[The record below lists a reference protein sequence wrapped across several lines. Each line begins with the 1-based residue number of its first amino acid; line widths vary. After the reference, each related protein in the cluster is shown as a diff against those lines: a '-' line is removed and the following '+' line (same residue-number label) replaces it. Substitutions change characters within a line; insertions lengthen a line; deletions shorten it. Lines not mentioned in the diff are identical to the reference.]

1 MLSSLTCIPS
11 VFKLITRTM
20 LTGAELHVIQGH
32 PPPKKKYTNILSTFF
47 THLHCDLNVLN
58 NIDVFHKIH
67 EKVKLKMKQ
76 EVVIFIDL

>member
-1 MLSSLTCIPS
+1 
-11 VFKLITRTM
+11 M
-20 LTGAELHVIQGH
+20 LTGADLHVIQGH
-32 PPPKKKYTNILSTFF
+32 PTPPKKYRNILSTFY

>member
-1 MLSSLTCIPS
+1 
-11 VFKLITRTM
+11 M
-20 LTGAELHVIQGH
+20 LTGVDLHVIQGH
-32 PPPKKKYTNILSTFF
+32 PTPPKKYRNILSTFNM
-47 THLHCDLNVLN
+47 HLHCDLNVLN

>member
-1 MLSSLTCIPS
+1 
-11 VFKLITRTM
+11 M
-20 LTGAELHVIQGH
+20 LTGVDLHVIQGH
-32 PPPKKKYTNILSTFF
+32 PTPPPPKKKYRNILSTFN

>member
-1 MLSSLTCIPS
+1 M
-11 VFKLITRTM
+11 
-20 LTGAELHVIQGH
+20 
-32 PPPKKKYTNILSTFF
+32 
-47 THLHCDLNVLN
+47 HLHCDLNVLN